1 MKIKQFVF
9 VILLTLFMND
19 LLAQDI
25 NKVINQIRD
34 YEYFANGQIA
44 LLATD
49 MKTGEVIASL
59 NPDMSVIPASN
70 TKLVSTAAAL
80 ELYGPD
86 FKYKT
91 ELYYTG
97 NIDKSGVLYGNLI
110 IKGGGDPTLGSRF
123 FYDKENFDY
132 NSKFME
138 AVRQAG
144 IRRISG
150 NIIGDCSFYAKE
162 MTPTTWSWE
171 DMGNYY
177 GAVPNGLTV
186 RDNLTTLHFKTGK
199 DGTTAVYKGSDP
211 EIKNMKIEVNAVA
224 SQNVTRESTNV
235 FGKTYQDNKYIEGFV
250 PQNKTD
256 VTVRAI
262 IPDPALFVATQL
274 ADSLNSNGI
283 QVLGQA
289 LSRTDSTKFTL
300 GQDTSRN
307 VICTI
312 ESPTLFEIIQQTN
325 YYSIN
330 LYAEHCLALV
340 GLKQVRTT
348 NVNSACWALM
358 NFWKNKGMDTKGM
371 SINDGCGLS
380 HYNIITPR
388 QLCFLLTYM
397 HNTSPYYKYFNESL
411 TMCGGK
417 GTMSGMCAGT
427 RAVNNARGKS
437 GTIRRVKSYSGY
449 VTSRSGRE
457 LAFSIIINNFTC
469 SSTDTRFMME
479 KFIVALADY
488 NK

>member
-1 MKIKQFVF
+1 MKIKLIF
-9 VILLTLFMND
+9 LALFFAMNVA
-19 LLAQDI
+19 AQD
-25 NKVINQIRD
+25 NLTKVVNQIKG

-49 MKTGEVIASL
+49 MKTGEVIAEL
-59 NPDMSVIPASN
+59 NPDMSMIPASN
-70 TKLVSTAAAL
+70 TKLFSTAAAL

-86 FKYKT
+86 FKYQTK
-91 ELYYTG
+91 LFYTG
-97 NIDKSGVLYGNLI
+97 KIDKSGVLYGNVI
-110 IKGGGDPTLGSRF
+110 IKGDGDPTLGSKF
-123 FYDKENFDY
+123 FYDSENFNY
-132 NSKFME
+132 NAKFVK
-138 AVRQAG
+138 AVQEAG

-150 NIIGDCSFYAKE
+150 NVIGDCSAYSKE

-171 DMGNYY
+171 DIGNYY

-186 RDNLTTLHFKTGK
+186 HDNYTTLHFKTGK
-199 DGTTAVYKGSDP
+199 DGTTAVFTGSEP
-211 EIKNMKIEVNAVA
+211 EIKDLKMDVYAVA

-235 FGKTYQDNKYIEGFV
+235 FGKTFQNQKYIEGFV
-250 PQNKTD
+250 PQNRTD
-256 VTVRAI
+256 VTVRTI
-262 IPDPALFVATQL
+262 IPDPALL
-274 ADSLNSNGI
+274 AASMLIDSLNSNGV

-289 LSRTDSTKFTL
+289 FSRLDSSKFVA
-300 GQDTSRN
+300 QDTAKTLL
-307 VICTI
+307 CTL

-325 YYSIN
+325 FFSIN
-330 LYAEHCLALV
+330 LYAEHCLSLV
-340 GLKQVRTT
+340 GLKQLKTT
-348 NVNSACWALM
+348 AVNSACWALM
-358 NFWKNKGMDTKGM
+358 SFWKNKGMDTRGM

-380 HYNIITPR
+380 HYNIVTPR

-417 GTMSGMCAGT
+417 GTMAGMCAGT

-449 VTSRSGRE
+449 VTTRSGRE

-469 SSTDTRFMME
+469 SSTETRFMME
-479 KFIVALADY
+479 KYIAALADY